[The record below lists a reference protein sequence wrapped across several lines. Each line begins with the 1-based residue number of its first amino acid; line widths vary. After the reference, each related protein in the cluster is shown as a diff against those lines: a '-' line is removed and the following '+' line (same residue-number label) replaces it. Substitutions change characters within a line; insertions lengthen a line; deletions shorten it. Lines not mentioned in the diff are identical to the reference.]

1 MSVDGG
7 VNIGQA
13 TVRVV
18 LLQKSPFSSGQPK
31 QEVDHYF
38 TQDNFNGMLE
48 RDNVSPVPS
57 PINGYRNKDFYQ
69 GYDNFI
75 VDIQGNRLED
85 SFYEQTIDVFN
96 PSGEAETV
104 TAPIRSDSSA
114 SARYE
119 EFFKTAE
126 EGTDQARRVQEVTD
140 EQRNFFTWQVTQNI
154 FLNSEDN
161 PPPPKFT
168 EAPGL
173 DNTPEWT
180 YVALPRPG
188 SDIKSV
194 MLTPFMK
201 KNPPNSASPVH
212 WGCVLNGGK
221 EGDAGGIA
229 FNQGFEIAYYYCLR
243 DPSIAQDAKPQV
255 PRYNF
260 VTADESEITDLEL
273 TGSVYLAV
281 EFGIGSPKD
290 NYLLLFKNGSEPFL
304 FQLAGQGQDRQA
316 VLLARF
322 DGFNAG
328 QLFDPNHKF
337 FTLSVEPVSGSFIIR
352 SNVFSQ
358 TPWVISTPPTSPIFI
373 GKGPIAVYSGN
384 VQAGITMRPLQY
396 VHEGSF
402 KTPKMNFTIS
412 EGQGDEILPLCSTA
426 LKGAGE
432 VEQSRSYGNGS
443 PEVHMVDSERVNG
456 EGVTTFL
463 QLKSNRM
470 TAEEDVGRDIEVSVE
485 DVTEDGGE
493 NEKKLSRDYQLK
505 IVMKSGDTS
514 QPGGFVVKDGK
525 SPYIF
530 MTRCELPSMDS
541 GGDGGE
547 GEDIS
552 CDVMSVDLNWNA
564 TSYNEIRHTGTI
576 RVLNIRNESGT
587 DYRKYTNRS
596 IYLRIYA
603 GWEDGAGIKATAPIF
618 TGQTIKADVETR
630 AEREIVTFQVEDYMA
645 ALDGNKFILSPFYDG
660 MKASLAVRDIV
671 LGTGFPDGQIFT
683 GDTAISSADLSNDF
697 GLPLANPLEGDTK
710 FRFKDG
716 SSIKDGIMRIAKLDF
731 KVVYFDGYGNFHYD
745 DMPGGIFNNTNF
757 TVQADYWS
765 SAVSSQ
771 DAPGVNQVWNSVTF
785 SRMLNDVYNVIQVFS
800 VDKRL
805 LARLTAATMYKAGVY
820 DPGAEGYLGYRKH
833 FILSEPALG
842 SIDALMRYLDN
853 YRRRM
858 MIPPLSARFE
868 AYGRP
873 DIKPLGMITLDGQLL
888 RVMNI
893 QTHINKAEN
902 IYYHNIEGEWMF
914 AAGSG
919 KDQAPQLSPPNSGE
933 PTSSNGAGTK
943 STY

>member
-1 MSVDGG
+1 MSISGG

-13 TVRVV
+13 TVKVV
-18 LLQKSPFSSGQPK
+18 LLNKSPFSGQQK
-31 QEVDHYF
+31 QEVAHYF
-38 TQDNFNGMLE
+38 TQDNFNGMAE
-48 RDNVSPVPS
+48 RDNIAPVPS

-75 VDIQGNRLED
+75 VDIEGNRLEE
-85 SFYEQTIDVFN
+85 SFYEQTIDVIN
-96 PSGEAETV
+96 PSGETESV
-104 TAPIRSDSSA
+104 TSPIRSDSSA
-114 SARYE
+114 AARYE
-119 EFFKTAE
+119 EFFRTAE
-126 EGTDQARRVQEVTD
+126 DGAEQARRVQEVTD
-140 EQRNFFTWQVTQNI
+140 EQRDFFTWQVTQSI
-154 FLNSEDN
+154 FLKSEDN

-212 WGCVLNGGK
+212 WGCVLGGA
-221 EGDAGGIA
+221 AGGIA

-243 DPSIAQDAKPQV
+243 DPSIAQDAEPQV
-255 PRYNF
+255 SRYKF
-260 VTADESEITDLEL
+260 VTTDGSEITGLDL
-273 TGSVYLAV
+273 TGSVYVAI
-281 EFGIGSPKD
+281 EFGMGSPKD
-290 NYLLLFKNGSEPFL
+290 NYLLLCRNGSEPFL
-304 FQLAGQGQDRQA
+304 FQLTGQGQAREA

-322 DGFNAG
+322 DGFNAEKM
-328 QLFDPNHKF
+328 FDPNHKF
-337 FTLSVEPVSGSFIIR
+337 FTLSVEPVAGSFIIR

-358 TPWVISTPPTSPIFI
+358 TPWIISTPPTNPIFV
-373 GKGPIAVYSGN
+373 GEGPIAVYSGN

-402 KTPKMNFTIS
+402 KTPKMTFTLAGGGG
-412 EGQGDEILPLCSTA
+412 EENLPFCSTA

-432 VEQSRSYGNGS
+432 VEQSRSYGDDGPS
-443 PEVHMVDSERVNG
+443 VHMVDSEKVNG
-456 EGVTTFL
+456 QGVITFL
-463 QLKSNRM
+463 QFASNRK
-470 TAEEDVGRDIEVSVE
+470 TTQGGERNIQVSIE
-485 DVTEDGGE
+485 DVTENKGNSSDNLGIT
-493 NEKKLSRDYQLK
+493 SRDYQTK
-505 IVMKSGDTS
+505 IVMISGDVS
-514 QPGGFVVKDGK
+514 QPSGFVVKDGK

-530 MTRCELPSMDS
+530 MTRCELPSANPE
-541 GGDGGE
+541 GDAGE

-576 RVLNIRNESGT
+576 RILNIRNVSGT

-603 GWEDGAGIKATAPIF
+603 GWKDGAGIQAINPIF

-630 AEREIVTFQVEDYMA
+630 AEREVVTFQVEDYMA

-660 MKASLAVRDIV
+660 MKASLAVRDMV
-671 LGTGFPDGQIFT
+671 LGTGFPDSKILT
-683 GDTAISSADLSNDF
+683 GNTHISSANLSNDF

-731 KVVYFDGYGNFHYD
+731 KVIYFDGKGNFHYD
-745 DMPGGIFNNTNF
+745 NMPGGIFNNKNF
-757 TVQADYWS
+757 TVMADYWS

-771 DAPGVNQVWNSVTF
+771 SAPGVNQVWNSVTF

-805 LARLTAATMYKAGVY
+805 LARLTAATLYKAGIY
-820 DPGAEGYLGYRKH
+820 DPKAEGYLGYRKH
-833 FILSEPALG
+833 FIMSEPALG

-868 AYGRP
+868 AYGRS
-873 DIKPLGMITLDGQLL
+873 DIKPLDMITLDGQLL

-893 QTHINKAEN
+893 QTHINKSEN

-919 KDQAPQLSPPNSGE
+919 KDQAPQLSSPNSGAQ
-933 PTSSNGAGTK
+933 TSSNGAGSR
-943 STY
+943 STH